1 MCACVRGQVDQLKME
16 VLEKDVA
23 LNMATRQAKEV
34 ASHTTEVGSARRA
47 IARLRR
53 QLGKLVLSSNSQITR
68 LQNQV
73 QAYSRL
79 LKEVRGVAP
88 VVSIAASAAY
98 TDGLAARQARLE
110 SEKVAEQASSEW
122 EAEKA
127 WWKERVEKLTAELES
142 LKLMQ
147 HEDRQQLLREHS
159 EVPLPPPR
167 RGPAVGPTG
176 RRCVWWPPTV

>member
-1 MCACVRGQVDQLKME
+1 ME

-23 LNMATRQAKEV
+23 LNMATRQAKEE

-79 LKEVRGVAP
+79 LKEVGARRRGIP
-88 VVSIAASAAY
+88 NLCVVSSRPTWRGRDAAH
-98 TDGLAARQARLE
+98 RRH
-110 SEKVAEQASSEW
+110 
-122 EAEKA
+122 A
-127 WWKERVEKLTAELES
+127 WS
-142 LKLMQ
+142 
-147 HEDRQQLLREHS
+147 
-159 EVPLPPPR
+159 PR
-167 RGPAVGPTG
+167 R
-176 RRCVWWPPTV
+176 